1 MIWKPIPGYPRYEVS
16 DTGKV
21 FDTHTQELVK
31 PKPNNCG
38 YLRVRVNNTRVYVHR
53 LVALAFIPNP
63 LNKPCVNHID
73 GIKTNNHASNLEWVT
88 YSENTNHAY
97 KNGLEKK
104 MFGKDHPQYN
114 RLGDDSK
121 VSKLTN
127 EQRLMIPQLVKLGK
141 SMAQIAREWGVSNG
155 CIKKYYKKLREDGR
169 YLLIL
174 NQKRNEDI

>member
-31 PKPNNCG
+31 PKINNCG
-38 YLRVRVNNTRVYVHR
+38 YLRVGTRKNRVFVHR

-73 GIKTNNHASNLEWVT
+73 GVKTNNHASNLEWVT
-88 YSENTNHAY
+88 YSENINHAY

-104 MFGKDHPQYN
+104 ILGKDHPQY
-114 RLGDDSK
+114 GKVGSMSK
-121 VSKLTN
+121 SSKLTD
-127 EQRLMIPQLVKLGK
+127 EQRLMIPELIKSGK
-141 SMAQIAREWGVSNG
+141 SMAQIAREWGVSSG
-155 CIKKYYKKLREDGR
+155 CIKKT
-169 YLLIL
+169 
-174 NQKRNEDI
+174 NQKLKNIKYVKHLNLKNRENL